1 MELKAL
7 PWQAIVELTDVLN
20 QIEKESNWPMGL
32 RGALVALLPKKD
44 DSSPL
49 AQRPI
54 SRLPFVYRLWAAAR
68 SHILKKWL
76 ADHGHV
82 SAWGMGAGR

>member
-1 MELKAL
+1 MGTGKAVGMDAWGPMELKAL

-20 QIEKESNWPMGL
+20 QIERESGWPEGL

-54 SRLPFVYRLWAAAR
+54 SLLPFVYRLWAAA
-68 SHILKKWL
+68 
-76 ADHGHV
+76 
-82 SAWGMGAGR
+82 